1 MNELKKITKKEIVY
15 SSNYLSYTKSM
26 LHLPI
31 FTVSNE
37 SNDDLY
43 VLKIDK
49 LLGFKNIEFN
59 FQKLSIKSDFMIFS
73 YVLKLFYSNCENEKS
88 NIFEIDFDMNDFF
101 DFYNVKRN
109 NRSSYTKTMTESI
122 KRLSKINLSFERN
135 DKTYICN
142 FISSATIDHKSER
155 NFKISLGENF
165 LNFFKHDADLIF
177 NINIENYM
185 KLEKDFSKILYLYYI
200 TNLHKLSK
208 DNVASFDK
216 EEIFVRLQSLSVDKR
231 KLQMIREANDEL
243 IKNGFIK
250 GYSFSKSGNR
260 VTKINVEYFSKKK
273 EEIKEDKSSRPKL
286 FT

>member
-15 SSNYLSYTKSM
+15 SGNYLSYTKSM

-37 SNDDLY
+37 SSDDLY

-59 FQKLSIKSDFMIFS
+59 FPKLSIKSDFMIFS
-73 YVLKLFYSNCENEKS
+73 YVLKLFYSNCESER
-88 NIFEIDFDMNDFF
+88 NIFEVDFDMNDFF

-142 FISSATIDHKSER
+142 FISSATIDNKNER
-155 NFKISLGENF
+155 KFQITLGKNF
-165 LNFFKHDADLIF
+165 LNFFEHDPDLIF
-177 NINIENYM
+177 NISIENLM

-208 DNVASFDK
+208 ENVASFEK
-216 EEIFVRLQSLSVDKR
+216 EEIFTRLQSLSVDKR

-250 GYSFSKSGNR
+250 SYSFSKSGNR

-273 EEIKEDKSSRPKL
+273 ETIEEDKSSRPKL
-286 FT
+286 FN

>member
-15 SSNYLSYTKSM
+15 SGNYLSYTKSM

-37 SNDDLY
+37 SSDDLY

-59 FQKLSIKSDFMIFS
+59 FPKLSIKSDFMIFS
-73 YVLKLFYSNCENEKS
+73 YVLKLFYSNCDSEK
-88 NIFEIDFDMNDFF
+88 NIFEVDFDMNDFF

-142 FISSATIDHKSER
+142 FISSATIDNKNER
-155 NFKISLGENF
+155 KFQITLGKNF
-165 LNFFKHDADLIF
+165 LNFFEHDPDLIF
-177 NINIENYM
+177 NISIENLM

-208 DNVASFDK
+208 ENVASFEK
-216 EEIFVRLQSLSVDKR
+216 EEIFTRLQSLSVDKR

-250 GYSFSKSGNR
+250 SYSFSKSGNR

-273 EEIKEDKSSRPKL
+273 ETIEEDKSSRPKL
-286 FT
+286 FN

>member
-37 SNDDLY
+37 NSDDLY

-59 FQKLSIKSDFMIFS
+59 FPKLSIKSDFMIFS
-73 YVLKLFYSNCENEKS
+73 YVLKLFYSNCDSEK

-142 FISSATIDHKSER
+142 FISSATIDNKNER
-155 NFKISLGENF
+155 KFQITLGKNF
-165 LNFFKHDADLIF
+165 LNFFEHDPDLIF
-177 NINIENYM
+177 NINIENLM

-208 DNVASFDK
+208 ENVASFDK
-216 EEIFVRLQSLSVDKR
+216 EEIFTRLQSLSVDKR
-231 KLQMIREANDEL
+231 KLQMIREANEEL

-250 GYSFSKSGNR
+250 SYSFSKSGNR
-260 VTKINVEYFSKKK
+260 VTKINIEYFSKKK
-273 EEIKEDKSSRPKL
+273 EEQKEDKSSRPKL
-286 FT
+286 FK

>member
-15 SSNYLSYTKSM
+15 SGNYLSYTKSM

-37 SNDDLY
+37 SSDDLY

-59 FQKLSIKSDFMIFS
+59 FPKLSIKSDFMIFS
-73 YVLKLFYSNCENEKS
+73 YVLKLFYSNCDSER
-88 NIFEIDFDMNDFF
+88 NIFEVDFDMNDFF
-101 DFYNVKRN
+101 DFYSVKRN

-142 FISSATIDHKSER
+142 FISSATIDHKNER
-155 NFKISLGENF
+155 KFQITLGKNF
-165 LNFFKHDADLIF
+165 LNFFEHDPDLIF
-177 NINIENYM
+177 NINIENLM
-185 KLEKDFSKILYLYYI
+185 KLEKDFSKILYLYYV

-208 DNVASFDK
+208 ENVASFEK
-216 EEIFVRLQSLSVDKR
+216 EEIFTRLQSLSVDKR

-250 GYSFSKSGNR
+250 SYSFSKSGNR

-286 FT
+286 FK

>member
-1 MNELKKITKKEIVY
+1 
-15 SSNYLSYTKSM
+15 SM

-37 SNDDLY
+37 SSDDLY

-59 FQKLSIKSDFMIFS
+59 FPKLSIKSDFMIFS
-73 YVLKLFYSNCENEKS
+73 YVLKLFYSNCDSGK

-142 FISSATIDHKSER
+142 FISSAAIDHKNER
-155 NFKISLGENF
+155 KFQITLGKNF
-165 LNFFKHDADLIF
+165 LNFFEHDPDLIF
-177 NINIENYM
+177 NINIENLM
-185 KLEKDFSKILYLYYI
+185 KLEKDFSKILYLYYV

-208 DNVASFDK
+208 ENVASFEK
-216 EEIFVRLQSLSVDKR
+216 EEIFTRLQSLSVDKR

-273 EEIKEDKSSRPKL
+273 ETIEEDKSSRPKL
-286 FT
+286 FN